1 MTGKKAPIAAKKS
14 DRVREDF
21 VREVDGVEIRLP
33 SMAYLKPGIIR
44 RIRNL
49 GNVNA
54 MYTLMETVLDDKAL
68 AVLDDMDPEEY
79 DALLDDWR
87 AHSGVSLGES

>member
-1 MTGKKAPIAAKKS
+1 MAVKNAPIAAKKT
-14 DRVREDF
+14 DRVRDDF
-21 VREVDGVEIRLP
+21 VREIEGVEVRLP
-33 SMAYLKPGIIR
+33 SMAYLKPGLIR
-44 RIRNL
+44 KIRNL

-54 MYTLMETVLDDKAL
+54 MYTLLETVLDDKAL

-79 DALLDDWR
+79 DTLLDDWR